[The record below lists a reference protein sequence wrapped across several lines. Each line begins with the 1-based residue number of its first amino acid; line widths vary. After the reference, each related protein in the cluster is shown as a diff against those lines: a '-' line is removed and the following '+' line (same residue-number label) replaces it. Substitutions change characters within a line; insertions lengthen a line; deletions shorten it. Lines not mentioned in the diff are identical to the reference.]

1 MASAKEYSKLLD
13 YWKPRL
19 GLSDWEIRF
28 EAKHP
33 HDMRSEA
40 QGSCYVTRSRRIAYI
55 EVAEP
60 QAKEHDVE
68 QTVVHELLHCYF
80 DLQDFDAKDYAY
92 VQSETGVDAI
102 ACLLVKMRRE
112 NELVRTKAPRKPDRR
127 RKPTKKGSR
136 DNP

>member
-1 MASAKEYSKLLD
+1 MNVKGYSRLLD

-92 VQSETGVDAI
+92 VQSETGVDAL
-102 ACLLVKMRRE
+102 ACLLVKQRRE
-112 NELVRTKAPRKPDRR
+112 CEASKAKPR
-127 RKPTKKGSR
+127 RKGK
-136 DNP
+136 